1 MNLASLLDPTSTSRK
16 LAIGLGAALLLV
28 LACLACAWIGYQH
41 GRSTATAEGDAK
53 YAKLEASMEKANRL
67 ASDTA
72 RRIVDAEILRRDEAE
87 KELTKALATI
97 AAKSGAIT
105 ERRISDASHAVAPAA
120 DGRCR
125 FSAAWVRLYNAASG
139 FSDGDSDRAAPAAR
153 AAGEAGRVPAAEGG
167 ELPSDVS
174 PEDVLITHRDNMRIC
189 QDTRARYLELVQW
202 AEGLPKTSTA
212 TEGQ

>member
-1 MNLASLLDPTSTSRK
+1 MNLTSLLDPTSTARK

-28 LACLACAWIGYQH
+28 LACLACAWFGYQH

-53 YAKLEASMEKANRL
+53 YSKLETQQASANRL

-105 ERRISDASHAVAPAA
+105 ERRIKDASRAVVPAA

-125 FSAAWVRLYNAASG
+125 FSSSWVRLYNAASG
-139 FSDGDSDRAAPAAR
+139 FGDGDPDGAASAAR
-153 AAGEAGRVPAAEGG
+153 VAGEAGRVPEAEGG
-167 ELPSDVS
+167 ELPSNVS
-174 PEDVLITHRDNMRIC
+174 PEDVLITHRDNMRTC
-189 QDTRARYLELVQW
+189 QDTTARYLELVEW